1 MSGVSKIEE
10 QIANAK
16 AQKAKIEQR
25 LARLKAEQS
34 KRERNARTKRLIE
47 IGAVVEKFAG
57 APIEREDL
65 PSLEAFL
72 CNYQAK
78 LREQLNVR
86 YNVRK

>member
-1 MSGVSKIEE
+1 MSGISKLEE

-25 LARLKAEQS
+25 IARLKSEQS

-57 APIEREDL
+57 VSIEREDL
-65 PSLEAFL
+65 PALEAFL
-72 CNYQAK
+72 YNYQAK

>member
-1 MSGVSKIEE
+1 MSGISKIEE

-57 APIEREDL
+57 REIKRDDL
-65 PSLEAFL
+65 ALLEEFLAHHQTSLQ
-72 CNYQAK
+72 NM
-78 LREQLNVR
+78 LRM
-86 YNVRK
+86 

>member
-1 MSGVSKIEE
+1 MKGEIMSGISKIEE

-57 APIEREDL
+57 QEITDL
-65 PSLEAFL
+65 VLLEHFLEQYQTSLQ
-72 CNYQAK
+72 NM
-78 LREQLNVR
+78 LRM
-86 YNVRK
+86 

>member
-1 MSGVSKIEE
+1 MSGISKIEE

-16 AQKAKIEQR
+16 AQKAKIEQK

-57 APIEREDL
+57 APIERDDL
-65 PSLEAFL
+65 ALLEEFLARYQTSLQ
-72 CNYQAK
+72 NM
-78 LREQLNVR
+78 LRM
-86 YNVRK
+86 

>member
-1 MSGVSKIEE
+1 MSGISKIEE

-34 KRERNARTKRLIE
+34 KREKNARTKRLIE

-57 APIEREDL
+57 QEINRDDL
-65 PSLEAFL
+65 ALLEEFLAHYQKSLQ
-72 CNYQAK
+72 NM
-78 LREQLNVR
+78 LRM
-86 YNVRK
+86 